1 VVGRRIVRGHG
12 APVLRYR
19 PEMRRACRRPFRT
32 SLLSVASLAAL
43 TVGLTSCFT
52 TTADFR
58 NDAET
63 FIEENDELRDV
74 LFPGSDT
81 AFETATCVEPRN
93 QDEGTTFPCTAIDT
107 EGATWEFEIVITG
120 STEYDVNVARRP
132 SGS

>member
-1 VVGRRIVRGHG
+1 
-12 APVLRYR
+12 
-19 PEMRRACRRPFRT
+19 MRRTCRRPFQT

-43 TVGLTSCFT
+43 TMGLTSCFT

-81 AFETATCVEPRN
+81 AFETATCVEPQRIRTR
-93 QDEGTTFPCTAIDT
+93 GRR
-107 EGATWEFEIVITG
+107 
-120 STEYDVNVARRP
+120 SRARRSTP
-132 SGS
+132 RAPPGSSRS